1 MPLPDLIEILPLEKP
16 VAASI
21 SIPGSKSI
29 TNRAL
34 ILAALADG
42 EVRLEGAL
50 WSEDTQAMVECLRR
64 LGFDVSVYPDPLEAS
79 NRLLAVK
86 GLGGKIPMAGTEASP
101 LELFVENA
109 GTAARFLSAF
119 VCLGKGV
126 YRLSGIDRMHERPQ
140 AALFVALRELGYR
153 IESDTD
159 KLPVTIHGSGPL
171 PNECNVSI
179 NESSQFASALL
190 LCAQRGNWRVKIND
204 QVDRGGNDASPA
216 ENSPY
221 VAMTQ
226 ELIGAFPKKG
236 GTFQIEPDASSGSYF
251 QAATWINNCLPGA
264 GLAQLVKPD
273 TQASAANQPG
283 DKARQI
289 MTAHTR
295 AKVSI
300 ARWPTSSWQIDAQF
314 QKFRLY
320 GLASDIREISRQTDL
335 GDSILTAMILAPFAS
350 HPVRFTDLGR
360 LRVQECERV
369 AAMRTELSKCGVEV
383 LEDGDTLTICP
394 SAQRLHGAEIET
406 YNDHRIAM
414 CFATLGLKV
423 PGIKIKNPAC
433 VKKTF
438 PNFFQK
444 LAAPPPDGLGVA
456 IHDAT
461 TSAARPLPAKQLFA
475 D

>member
-1 MPLPDLIEILPLEKP
+1 MSLPELIEIVPIETP

-34 ILAALADG
+34 VLAALADG

-64 LGFDVSVYPDPLEAS
+64 LGFEVAVETDPLEIS
-79 NRLLAVK
+79 NRLLTVK
-86 GLGGKIPMAGTEASP
+86 GRGGAIPKAGTEASP

-126 YRLSGIDRMHERPQ
+126 YRLSGIDRMHDRPQ
-140 AALFVALRELGYR
+140 AALFAALRELGYR

-159 KLPVTIHGSGPL
+159 KLPVTIHGAGSL
-171 PNECNVSI
+171 PAECNVSI
-179 NESSQFASALL
+179 HESSQFASALL
-190 LCAQRGNWRVKIND
+190 LCAQRGDWRVKINEQADGHD
-204 QVDRGGNDASPA
+204 QDSSA

-221 VAMTQ
+221 VAMTR
-226 ELIGAFPKKG
+226 ELIAAFPENG

-251 QAATWINNCLPGA
+251 QAAAWINNCLPRGN
-264 GLAQLVKPD
+264 GLARIVQPNEASQSEEARAAIKEAL
-273 TQASAANQPG
+273 ARSAA
-283 DKARQI
+283 A
-289 MTAHTR
+289 
-295 AKVSI
+295 VSV
-300 ARWPTSSWQIDAQF
+300 ARWPQSSWQIDAHF
-314 QKFRLY
+314 PDFRLY
-320 GLASDIREISRQTDL
+320 GLSTNIRQISRHSDL
-335 GDSILTAMILAPFAS
+335 GDSILTAMVLAPFAS

-369 AAMRTELSKCGVEV
+369 AAMREELSKCGAEV
-383 LEDGDTLTICP
+383 LEDGDTLTISP
-394 SAQRLHGAEIET
+394 SAHKLHGAEIET

-444 LAAPPPDGLGVA
+444 LGSPPPNGLG
-456 IHDAT
+456 IMICDAT
-461 TSAARPLPAKQLFA
+461 TSPPRPMTAAQLFA

>member
-1 MPLPDLIEILPLEKP
+1 MSLPDIIEITPIEKP

-21 SIPGSKSI
+21 SVPGSKSI

-34 ILAALADG
+34 ILAALAAG
-42 EVRLEGAL
+42 EVRLEAAL

-64 LGFDVSVYPDPLEAS
+64 LGFEVAADPDPKESS
-79 NRLLAVK
+79 NRTLTIK
-86 GLGGKIPMAGTEASP
+86 GLGGAIPNAGTEASP

-126 YRLSGIDRMHERPQ
+126 YRLNGIARMHERPQ
-140 AALFVALRELGYR
+140 AALFAALRELGYR
-153 IESDTD
+153 IDSDTD
-159 KLPVTIHGSGPL
+159 KLPVTIHGAGSL
-171 PNECNVSI
+171 PGECNVSI
-179 NESSQFASALL
+179 HESSQFASALL
-190 LCAQRGNWRVKIND
+190 LCARRGEWRVKVNEQAD
-204 QVDRGGNDASPA
+204 GHDRDSSV

-221 VAMTQ
+221 VAMTR
-226 ELIGAFPKKG
+226 ELIAAFPENG
-236 GTFQIEPDASSGSYF
+236 GTFRIEPDASSGSYF
-251 QAATWINNCLPGA
+251 QAAAWINNCLPGA
-264 GLAQLVKPD
+264 GLARLIKPD
-273 TQASAANQPG
+273 ASTAQAAQPG
-283 DKARQI
+283 DQAREI
-289 MTAHTR
+289 MTSHSR
-295 AKVSI
+295 AKLSVSH
-300 ARWPTSSWQIDAQF
+300 WPESSWQIDARF
-314 QKFRLY
+314 PDFRLY
-320 GLASDIREISRQTDL
+320 GLASDIRQISRLTDL
-335 GDSILTAMILAPFAS
+335 GDSILTAMVLAPFAS
-350 HPVRFTDLGR
+350 QPVRFTDLGR

-369 AAMRTELSKCGVEV
+369 AAMRGELCKCGAEV
-383 LEDGDTLTICP
+383 LEDGDTLTISP

-444 LAAPPPDGLGVA
+444 LAAAPPDGLGVA

-461 TSAARPLPAKQLFA
+461 ASPTRPLAANQLFA

>member
-1 MPLPDLIEILPLEKP
+1 MPLPELIEIVPIEKP
-16 VAASI
+16 VAASV

-42 EVRLEGAL
+42 DVRLEGAL

-64 LGFDVSVYPDPLEAS
+64 LGFEVAVEADPLEMS
-79 NRLLAVK
+79 NRLLTVN
-86 GLGGKIPMAGTEASP
+86 GLGGKIPNGGTVADP

-126 YRLSGIDRMHERPQ
+126 YRLSGIDRMHDRPQ
-140 AALFVALRELGYR
+140 AALFAALRELGCQLD
-153 IESDTD
+153 SDSD
-159 KLPVTIHGSGPL
+159 KLPVTIHGAGPL
-171 PNECNVSI
+171 PGECNVSI
-179 NESSQFASALL
+179 HESSQFASALL
-190 LCAQRGNWRVKIND
+190 LCAQRGEWRVKINE
-204 QVDRGGNDASPA
+204 QVDGSQKDASA

-221 VAMTQ
+221 VAMTR
-226 ELIGAFPKKG
+226 ELIAAFPNGG

-251 QAATWINNCLPGA
+251 QTAAWINNCLPGA
-264 GLAQLVKPD
+264 GLAGLIKPETSD
-273 TQASAANQPG
+273 EPPAQPG
-283 DKARQI
+283 DKAREI
-289 MTAHTR
+289 MTSHSR
-295 AKVSI
+295 AKLSV
-300 ARWPTSSWQIDAQF
+300 ARWPESSWQIDARF
-314 QKFRLY
+314 PDFRLY
-320 GLASDIREISRQTDL
+320 GLASDIRQISRQADL
-335 GDSILTAMILAPFAS
+335 GDSILTAMVMAPFAS

-369 AAMRTELSKCGVEV
+369 AAMRDELSKCGAEV
-383 LEDGDTLTICP
+383 LEDGDTLTISP
-394 SAQRLHGAEIET
+394 SAHKLHGAKIET

-423 PGIKIKNPAC
+423 SGIKIKNPAC

-444 LAAPPPDGLGVA
+444 LASPPPNGMGVK
-456 IHDAT
+456 ILDAT
-461 TSAARPLPAKQLFA
+461 TVPSRPMTAAQLFA